1 MSNKEEMLQFDTD
14 EDNKNKSKNESI
26 IFQNKILK
34 IITAIL
40 LILIIFLL
48 FKVFFQSKASS
59 SAKNKDTEIL
69 VLKESDISSIITM
82 SDIISA
88 DKEALSIYSNN
99 LSNIPLRTNIDVPE
113 FKGQCLF
120 MNGYAAPAK
129 ALGVK
134 IVSVY
139 PNNINKNLTSV
150 PATMVLVNAE
160 TGIVNALID
169 GTYLTRLR
177 TGAISG
183 LATEILSRK
192 NSKIFAL
199 FGTGGQAV
207 TQLEAVLTVRNI
219 ELVKVYDVMNER
231 AVDFAKKMS
240 EKFSK
245 KFNNVKIISVKS
257 SDEAVEDA
265 DIITTVTT
273 SKKPVFNANKVKKNV
288 HINGVGSYTP
298 DMCEVPEEILVK
310 ANKIYV
316 DTKDGAINESGDLIQ
331 PIKKG
336 IIKVEKINGELGEV
350 INGKIKGRESD
361 EEMTFF
367 KTTGSAV
374 LDLVAAQKIYEL
386 AKKNNIGNVIDL

>member
-1 MSNKEEMLQFDTD
+1 MSKNEDMLQFDTD
-14 EDNKNKSKNESI
+14 ENTSKSKKESI
-26 IFQNKILK
+26 IRQNKILK
-34 IITAIL
+34 ILLFIL
-40 LILIIFLL
+40 LAIIIFLL
-48 FKVFFQSKASS
+48 IKLFMQNKALSS
-59 SAKNKDTEIL
+59 NKNTNIL

-82 SDIISA
+82 RDIISA
-88 DKEALSIYSNN
+88 DKEALSIYSNQQ
-99 LSNIPLRTNIDVPE
+99 SNIPLRTNIDVPE
-113 FKGQCLF
+113 FNGQCLF

-139 PNNINKNLTSV
+139 PDNINKNLTSV

-192 NSKIFAL
+192 DSKIFAL
-199 FGTGGQAV
+199 FGTGGQAI
-207 TQLEAVLTVRNI
+207 TQLEAVLTVRKI
-219 ELVKVYDVMNER
+219 ELVKVYDLFYDR
-231 AVDFAKKMS
+231 AEDFAKRMN
-240 EKFSK
+240 ELYSK
-245 KFNNVKIISVKS
+245 KFNGVKIIAVKN
-257 SDEAVEDA
+257 SDEAIEDA

-273 SKKPVFNANKVKKNV
+273 SKKPVFNAEKVKKNV

-298 DMCEVPEEILVK
+298 DMCEIPEEILVK

-336 IIKVEKINGELGEV
+336 LIKVEKINGELGEV
-350 INGKIKGRESD
+350 INGKIKGREND

-386 AKKNNIGNVIDL
+386 AKKNNIGQVIDL

>member
-1 MSNKEEMLQFDTD
+1 MSSKENMLQFDTD
-14 EDNKNKSKNESI
+14 EKENKLKNDSLVR
-26 IFQNKILK
+26 QNKILK
-34 IITAIL
+34 IL
-40 LILIIFLL
+40 LTIFLIIIIFLL
-48 FKVFFQSKASS
+48 YKLFSKYHNSTS
-59 SAKNKDTEIL
+59 TKKDSEIL
-69 VLKESDISSIITM
+69 VLKESDISPIISM

-88 DKEALSIYSNN
+88 DREALSIYSNHQ
-99 LSNIPLRTNIDVPE
+99 SNIPLRTNINVPE
-113 FKGQCLF
+113 FNGQCLF

-139 PNNINKNLTSV
+139 PDNINKNLTSV

-192 NSKIFAL
+192 DSKILAL
-199 FGTGGQAV
+199 FGTGGQAI
-207 TQLEAVLTVRNI
+207 TQLEAILTVRKI
-219 ELVKVYDVMNER
+219 ELVKVFDIVYER
-231 AVDFAKKMS
+231 ADEFAKKMTVLY
-240 EKFSK
+240 SK
-245 KFNNVKIISVKS
+245 KYNNVKIIAVKS
-257 SDEAVEDA
+257 SDEAVENS

-273 SKKPVFNANKVKKNV
+273 SKKPVFKIDKIKSNV

-298 DMCEVPEEILVK
+298 DMCEVPEEVVVK

-316 DTKDGAINESGDLIQ
+316 DTRDGAINESGDLIG

-336 IIKVEKINGELGEV
+336 LINIEKINGELGEV
-350 INGKIKGRESD
+350 INGKIKGREND
-361 EEMTFF
+361 DEMTFF

-386 AKKNNIGNVIDL
+386 AKKNNIGKIIDL

>member
-1 MSNKEEMLQFDTD
+1 MNNKEEMLQFDTD
-14 EDNKNKSKNESI
+14 EDNKSKSKTESI

-34 IITAIL
+34 IIIAIL
-40 LILIIFLL
+40 LILTIFLL

-120 MNGYAAPAK
+120 MSGYAAPAK

-336 IIKVEKINGELGEV
+336 TIKVEKINGELGEV

>member
-1 MSNKEEMLQFDTD
+1 MDKKEEMLQFDTD
-14 EDNKNKSKNESI
+14 DQKPDKDLKT
-26 IFQNKILK
+26 QNKRLKYLLILLICIIALLLLK
-34 IITAIL
+34 IIPFSKIFCSEKGTD
-40 LILIIFLL
+40 ILI
-48 FKVFFQSKASS
+48 
-59 SAKNKDTEIL
+59 
-69 VLKESDISSIITM
+69 LKESDISSMITM
-82 SDIISA
+82 SDIIEA
-88 DKEALSIYSNN
+88 DKEALSIYSSQK
-99 LSNIPLRTNIDVPE
+99 SNIPLRSNLDIPE
-113 FKGQCLF
+113 YNGQCLF

-139 PNNINKNLTSV
+139 PENINKNLTSV
-150 PATMVLVNAE
+150 PATMVLVDVE
-160 TGIVNALID
+160 TGMVNCLID

-183 LATEILSRK
+183 LATDILARK
-192 NSKIFAL
+192 DSKIFAL

-207 TQLEAVLTVRNI
+207 TQLEAVLTVRKI
-219 ELVKVYDVMNER
+219 EEVRVFDIFKDR
-231 AVDFAKKMS
+231 AEEFAKKMS

-245 KFNNVKIISVKS
+245 KFNVKIIAAES
-257 SDEAVEDA
+257 SDAAIDNA

-298 DMCEVPEEILVK
+298 EMEEIPEEILVK

-316 DTKDGAINESGDLIQ
+316 DTRDGAVNESGDIIT

-336 IIKVEKINGELGEV
+336 LITKEKINGELGEV
-350 INGKIKGRESD
+350 INGKIKGREND

-367 KTTGSAV
+367 ETTGSAV
-374 LDLVAAQKIYEL
+374 LDLVAAQKIYEM
-386 AKKNNIGNVIDL
+386 AKAKGVGKIVDL

>member
-1 MSNKEEMLQFDTD
+1 MSNKEEILEFDTD
-14 EDNKNKSKNESI
+14 EKPKNSKNKSILN
-26 IFQNKILK
+26 QNKILK
-34 IITAIL
+34 IISIS
-40 LILIIFLL
+40 LIFIIISLLL
-48 FKVFFQSKASS
+48 FIFYPKKTSTTISNDS
-59 SAKNKDTEIL
+59 DIL

-88 DKEALSIYSNN
+88 DKEALSIYSNHQ
-99 LSNIPLRTNIDVPE
+99 SYIPLRTNIDIPQYN
-113 FKGQCLF
+113 GQCLF
-120 MNGYAAPAK
+120 MNGYASPAK

-139 PNNINKNLTSV
+139 PDNINKNISSV

-160 TGIVNALID
+160 TGFVNALID

-183 LATEILSRK
+183 LATDMLARK
-192 NSKIFAL
+192 DSKILAL
-199 FGTGGQAV
+199 FGTGGQAIS
-207 TQLEAVLTVRNI
+207 QLEAILTVRKI
-219 ELVKVYDVMNER
+219 ELVKVYDIMFER
-231 AVDFAKKMS
+231 AVNFAKKMT
-240 EKFSK
+240 ELYSK
-245 KFNNVKIISVKS
+245 KFNNVKIIAVRN
-257 SDEAVEDA
+257 SDEAVENA

-273 SKKPVFNANKVKKNV
+273 SKKPVFSANKIKSNV

-298 DMCEVPEEILVK
+298 EMCEIPEEILVK
-310 ANKIYV
+310 ANKIFV

-336 IIKVEKINGELGEV
+336 LINIDKINGELGEV
-350 INGKIKGRESD
+350 INGKIKGREND

-374 LDLVAAQKIYEL
+374 LDLVAAQKIYEI
-386 AKKNNIGNVIDL
+386 AKKKKIGKVINL

>member
-1 MSNKEEMLQFDTD
+1 MSNKENMLQFDTD
-14 EDNKNKSKNESI
+14 EKENKLKNDSLVR
-26 IFQNKILK
+26 QNKILK
-34 IITAIL
+34 IL
-40 LILIIFLL
+40 LTIFLIIIIFLL
-48 FKVFFQSKASS
+48 YKLFSKYHNSTS
-59 SAKNKDTEIL
+59 TKKDSEIL
-69 VLKESDISSIITM
+69 VLKESDISPIISM

-88 DKEALSIYSNN
+88 DREALSIYSNHQ
-99 LSNIPLRTNIDVPE
+99 SNIPLRTNINVPE
-113 FKGQCLF
+113 FNGQCLF

-139 PNNINKNLTSV
+139 PDNINKNLTSV

-192 NSKIFAL
+192 DSKILAL
-199 FGTGGQAV
+199 FGTGGQAI
-207 TQLEAVLTVRNI
+207 TQLEAILTVRKI
-219 ELVKVYDVMNER
+219 ELVKVFDIVYER
-231 AVDFAKKMS
+231 ADEFAKKMTALY
-240 EKFSK
+240 SK
-245 KFNNVKIISVKS
+245 KYNNVKIIAVKS
-257 SDEAVEDA
+257 SDEAVENA

-273 SKKPVFNANKVKKNV
+273 SKKPVFKIDKIKSNV

-298 DMCEVPEEILVK
+298 DMCEVPEEVVVK

-316 DTKDGAINESGDLIQ
+316 DTRDGAINESGDLIG

-336 IIKVEKINGELGEV
+336 LINIEKINGELGEV
-350 INGKIKGRESD
+350 INGKIKGREND
-361 EEMTFF
+361 DEMTFF

-386 AKKNNIGNVIDL
+386 AKKNNIGKIIDL

>member
-1 MSNKEEMLQFDTD
+1 MDKKEEILQFDTD
-14 EDNKNKSKNESI
+14 EQKPDKDLKT
-26 IFQNKILK
+26 QNKRLKYLLILLICIIALLLLK
-34 IITAIL
+34 IIPFSKIFCSEKGTD
-40 LILIIFLL
+40 ILI
-48 FKVFFQSKASS
+48 
-59 SAKNKDTEIL
+59 
-69 VLKESDISSIITM
+69 LKESDISSMITM
-82 SDIISA
+82 SDIIEA
-88 DKEALSIYSNN
+88 DKEALSIYSSQK
-99 LSNIPLRTNIDVPE
+99 SNIPLRSNLDIPE
-113 FKGQCLF
+113 YNGQCLF

-139 PNNINKNLTSV
+139 PENINKNLTSV
-150 PATMVLVNAE
+150 PATMVLVDVE
-160 TGIVNALID
+160 TGMVNCLID

-183 LATEILSRK
+183 LATDILARK
-192 NSKIFAL
+192 DSKIFAL

-207 TQLEAVLTVRNI
+207 TQLEAVLTVRKI
-219 ELVKVYDVMNER
+219 EEVRVFDIFKDR
-231 AVDFAKKMS
+231 AEEFAKKMS

-245 KFNNVKIISVKS
+245 KFNVKIIAAES
-257 SDEAVEDA
+257 SDAAIDNA

-298 DMCEVPEEILVK
+298 EMEEIPEEILVK

-316 DTKDGAINESGDLIQ
+316 DTRDGAVNESGDIIT

-336 IIKVEKINGELGEV
+336 LITKEKINGELGEV
-350 INGKIKGRESD
+350 INGKIKGREND

-367 KTTGSAV
+367 ETTGSAV
-374 LDLVAAQKIYEL
+374 LDLVAAQKIYEM
-386 AKKNNIGNVIDL
+386 AKAKGVGKIVDL